1 MSVARKILL
10 GSFFVLLFANA
21 YAQDSSQVEVEKQL
35 EEAFEELDTEE
46 TGLTGEQLTQFLEDL
61 ASDPVNINSAGV
73 NELLQIPGF
82 NLILARAVIDYRR
95 TNPFETIVE
104 IQRVSGIGA
113 ATFQRM
119 RPYITVGGVSD
130 RFANLY
136 TNPSYWLSG
145 NQFEYI
151 SRYQQNM
158 QDQEGFLREDSL
170 GGYTGNAVKYYQR
183 LRIRSDHLSL
193 NLTQEKDAGE
203 TLTGPTDFDFNSWHI
218 ELKENGKLKSLVIG
232 DYSLSFGQGLVL
244 WTGGAFGKGREV
256 TGTINKNERG
266 LRAYGSAQETDF
278 FRGIAATYGEKL
290 QVTGFYSSRP
300 RTASVISGDTTNFP
314 SSSGFHRT
322 ISELERR
329 NNVDQETFGG
339 RVTFDAPFG
348 YFGVTGYQTKFNS
361 YIEAGSSLSDL
372 FDFEGESNSVFGVDY
387 RGLVGNSFLFAEAA
401 RSKNGGLGMISG
413 LEAPVGFNTNIALLY
428 RNYQKD
434 FQSFL
439 GDGFGESSGDPNN
452 ETGVYFGIEHSL
464 SNGYT
469 ISGYIDQYRFEA
481 PRSGNTQ
488 STQGY
493 DVLGLIEGRLSR
505 NLNAYVLVRNEI
517 KEDEFLITDSEGR
530 EERVLGE
537 EKRASIRVQT
547 EYQVS
552 RQVRLRTRGEFVRFQ
567 GAGENWESGFLIY
580 QDLRL
585 LPSRKLQIDARIT
598 LFDTDSFDT
607 RLYQFEND
615 LLYVLSNTALS
626 DRGQRMYMVLKYE
639 TTDWI
644 DIWAK
649 YSVTIIEDVQTLSSG
664 LGEIQGNKRSFL
676 GLQARV
682 QIR

>member
-1 MSVARKILL
+1 MRVPSKILL
-10 GSFFVLLFANA
+10 GCFFFFLLTSVQ
-21 YAQDSSQVEVEKQL
+21 AQDSSQVEVEKQL

-61 ASDPVNINSAGV
+61 ASNPININSAGV

-82 NLILARAVIDYRR
+82 NLILARAVIDFRR
-95 TNPFETIVE
+95 NNPFERVSD

-136 TNPSYWLSG
+136 TNPGYWLSG

-151 SRYQQNM
+151 SRYQQNI

-183 LRIRSDHLSL
+183 LRMRSDHLSL

-203 TLTGPTDFDFNSWHI
+203 TLSGPTDFDFNSWHI
-218 ELKENGKLKSLVIG
+218 ELRENGNLKNLVVG

-256 TGTINKNERG
+256 TGTVNKNERG

-278 FRGIAATYGEKL
+278 FRGIAATYGNRL

-300 RTASVISGDTTNFP
+300 RTASVINGDTTNFP

-322 ISELERR
+322 LSEIERR
-329 NNVDQETFGG
+329 NNIDQETFGG
-339 RVTFDAPFG
+339 RVTFDSPLG
-348 YFGVTGYQTKFNS
+348 YLGVTGYQTTFNS

-372 FDFEGESNSVFGVDY
+372 FDFEGKSNSVFGVDY

-401 RSKNGGLGMISG
+401 RSENGGLGLVSG
-413 LEAPVGFNTNIALLY
+413 LEAPIGLNTDIAILY

-452 ETGVYFGIEHSL
+452 ENGIYLGIAHGL
-464 SNGYT
+464 SNRFT
-469 ISGYIDQYRFEA
+469 ISGYIDQYSFNA

-488 STQGY
+488 PTQGY
-493 DVLGLIEGRLSR
+493 DVLGLIEGSLSR
-505 NLNAYVLVRNEI
+505 NLNVYVLIRNEV
-517 KEDEFLITDSEGR
+517 KDDEFLMTDQEGR
-530 EERVLGE
+530 EVITLGN
-537 EKRASIRVQT
+537 EKRASIRIQT
-547 EYQVS
+547 EYQIN

-567 GAGENWESGFLIY
+567 GAGEDWESGILIY
-580 QDLRL
+580 QDLRI

-639 TTDWI
+639 ATEWI

-649 YSVTIIEDVQTLSSG
+649 YSITIIEDAQTLSSG
-664 LGEIQGNKRSFL
+664 LGEIQGNKRSFI
-676 GLQARV
+676 GLQARI